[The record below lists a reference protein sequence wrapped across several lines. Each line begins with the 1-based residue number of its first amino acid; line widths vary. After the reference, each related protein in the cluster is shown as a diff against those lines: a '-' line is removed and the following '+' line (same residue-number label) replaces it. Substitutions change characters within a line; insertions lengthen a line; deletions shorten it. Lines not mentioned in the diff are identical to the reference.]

1 MPGGRREREGGFIRI
16 EVGEDG
22 IEEGVRVGGG
32 GLEGAV
38 EGEEG
43 RKERED
49 ECKRYL

>member
-1 MPGGRREREGGFIRI
+1 MPGGRGEREGVFVGI

-22 IEEGVRVGGG
+22 IEEGVRVGCG

-43 RKERED
+43 RKEWED
-49 ECKRYL
+49 ERE